1 MKTERKIC
9 KKCGEE
15 RPLFRFKKDDAYA
28 GGYRP
33 VCYECLNARAKELKA
48 VRDSMV
54 ERRIISKGI
63 SMSEGRNPIKFPD
76 APEILKNKYWTVTKT
91 DYRKVLK
98 GI

>member
-1 MKTERKIC
+1 MKTETKIS

-48 VRDSMV
+48 VRDSMA

>member
-1 MKTERKIC
+1 MKTETKIC

-15 RPLFRFKKDDAYA
+15 RPLFRFKKDDAYV

-48 VRDSMV
+48 VRDSMA
-54 ERRIISKGI
+54 ERKIISKGI
-63 SMSEGRNPIKFPD
+63 SMSEGRIPIKFPE
-76 APEILKNKYWTVTKT
+76 APEILKNKYWIVTKT
-91 DYRKVLK
+91 DHRKILK